1 MKRDKNIKQIVNQNY
16 QTPPKHEIEDAG
28 RRVWKRI
35 SAELDKRD
43 TSLRSLYGDG
53 WSAPPLKEREFHV
66 LRAAALL
73 NGKGTLSEIHEAVE
87 ARVGRVRP
95 FMVFLTL
102 RRLERRGLLTA
113 RESDESGAD
122 GKSAPRFQV
131 AEDGERALARAR
143 AEGKVFASAGDF
155 VEDGCTEKTQ

>member
-28 RRVWKRI
+28 RRVWERI

-53 WSAPPLKEREFHV
+53 WSAPPLKQREFEV
-66 LRAAALL
+66 LSAATLL
-73 NGKGTLSEIHEAVE
+73 EGNGTLSEIHEAV
-87 ARVGRVRP
+87 VGRVGSVRP
-95 FMVFLTL
+95 FWIMLTV

-113 RESDESGAD
+113 RQSDEVDA
-122 GKSAPRFQV
+122 AARFQIT
-131 AEDGERALARAR
+131 EDGDRGLQRAHL
-143 AEGKVFASAGDF
+143 EGKVFGAVLKDVAEVGP
-155 VEDGCTEKTQ
+155 EKEISS